1 MTWSGVV
8 VDVLGRSGNLDDALQ
23 VISDMNVKPDGRIWA
38 QKLMELE
45 PGNVSYHVVFS
56 NAQAGTDL
64 QKLPAWTCVSK
75 TMQQLGCF
83 TFARRRSKMKS
94 CCEVAGVWS
103 WCHSHKSQVKVEA
116 AITGRRRPSPP
127 GWHDSR
133 VEQDLYD
140 NGQRKNHSKFY
151 RFYPNGRPGIK
162 GSDDDTV
169 V

>member
-1 MTWSGVV
+1 MEEFGV
-8 VDVLGRSGNLDDALQ
+8 LSLLLEEHTRT
-23 VISDMNVKPDGRIWA
+23 
-38 QKLMELE
+38 KLMELE

-56 NAQAGTDL
+56 NAQVGTDRWDEVESIRSSMVEMDL

-116 AITGRRRPSPP
+116 AITGRRRPRPP

-140 NGQRKNHSKFY
+140 NGK
-151 RFYPNGRPGIK
+151 IC
-162 GSDDDTV
+162 
-169 V
+169 